1 MFKIIRDRRQKVV
14 FAATQW
20 LSSYRPSVSSCSLCS
35 LHCLLMQLR
44 SRFIYPHLHIFLLS
58 RLLNKIHESDQ
69 IAAHKHFVLTSS
81 HRELHVTKGRLL
93 NFTGTQSPT
102 LPELAYV
109 IIYPSHTE
117 HQTMFSHSVSLC
129 GRLSLYVHFL
139 FRDCF
144 LISF

>member
-1 MFKIIRDRRQKVV
+1 MAEQLQTFSLLLLSVLTSLS
-14 FAATQW
+14 FNAAQVEVY
-20 LSSYRPSVSSCSLCS
+20 LSSFTYFSVV
-35 LHCLLMQLR
+35 
-44 SRFIYPHLHIFLLS
+44 
-58 RLLNKIHESDQ
+58 RLLNKIHESDL
-69 IAAHKHFVLTSS
+69 IAAHKHYVLTSS
-81 HRELHVTKGRLL
+81 HGELHVTKGRLL